1 MTLLLLAILT
11 TTATAADP
19 DRVRLDAAFE
29 ACDLMRHTVY
39 RNSARAAADH
49 EPSGAYGPVNR
60 AYDRNGRGPWY
71 IEEQR
76 RGEDAIL
83 AGLAQNDPDAIG
95 RGLMIFDW
103 GFRQQSPDSSFACPD
118 AFHSTSFFVES
129 TAHACLL
136 LSHSTFGPR
145 YRDRIEAMTPK
156 IHAAALWL
164 ADPRNARVGQARNK
178 PYTHRR
184 YLLAAALGESG
195 LLCRDTRLVEASK
208 AYVREG
214 VALQS
219 PEGFN
224 PEKAG
229 PDTSYHAVGL
239 VFAMRYDTLVADPET
254 RALLRPM
261 IRRGVQW
268 LATRIRA
275 DGSIDP
281 SGNTRTGLGQE
292 KGRSG
297 IPKTLNT
304 GAAYRAFEYWWRVE
318 GDPSYHDL
326 ARRVA
331 DFEARSRR
339 PSQPARAGPRRGTGN
354 GDGTGNRD
362 AARDRKPGRSSY

>member
-11 TTATAADP
+11 MTATGADP
-19 DRVRLDAAFE
+19 ERVRVDTAFE
-29 ACDLMRHTVY
+29 ACDLLRHTVY

-49 EPSGAYGPVNR
+49 EPSGAYGPLNR
-60 AYDRNGRGPWY
+60 AYDRNGRGSWY

-95 RGLMIFDW
+95 RGLTIFGW
-103 GFRQQSPDSSFACPD
+103 GFRRQSPDGSFACPD

-136 LSHSTFGPR
+136 LSHSAFGPR

-164 ADPRNARVGQARNK
+164 ADPRNAKIGQARNA
-178 PYTHRR
+178 PYAHRR
-184 YLLAAALGESG
+184 YLLAAALGEAG
-195 LLCRDTRLVEASK
+195 LLCHDPSLVEASK
-208 AYVREG
+208 AYVRAG

-224 PEKAG
+224 PEKGG

-239 VFAMRYDTLVADPET
+239 VFALRYDTLVADPET

-261 IRRGVQW
+261 LRRGVHW
-268 LATRIRA
+268 LATRIRS
-275 DGSIDP
+275 DGRIDP

-292 KGRSG
+292 HGRSG
-297 IPKTLNT
+297 VPKALNIS
-304 GAAYRAFEYWWRVE
+304 AAYRAFEYWSRVD
-318 GDPSYHDL
+318 GDPAYHDL
-326 ARRVA
+326 ALRVA

-339 PSQPARAGPRRGTGN
+339 PVQRAH
-354 GDGTGNRD
+354 
-362 AARDRKPGRSSY
+362 PG

>member
-1 MTLLLLAILT
+1 MILLSLAILT

-29 ACDLMRHTVY
+29 ACDLMRRTVY

-60 AYDRNGRGPWY
+60 VYDRDRRGRWY

-83 AGLAQNDPDAIG
+83 AGLAQDDPDAID
-95 RGLMIFDW
+95 RGLTIFEW
-103 GFRQQSPDSSFACPD
+103 GFRQQSPDGSFACPD

-136 LSHSTFGPR
+136 VGHSTFGPR
-145 YRDRIEAMTPK
+145 YLGRIEAMTPK

-164 ADPRNARVGQARNK
+164 ADPRNAKTGQARNA

-184 YLLAAALGESG
+184 YLLAAALGEAG
-195 LLCRDTRLVEASK
+195 LLCRDPGLIETSK
-208 AYVREG
+208 AYIREG

-219 PEGFN
+219 REGFN
-224 PEKAG
+224 PEKGG

-239 VFAMRYDTLVADPET
+239 VYALRYDTLVADPET

-261 IRRGVQW
+261 LRRGVQW
-268 LATRIRA
+268 LATHIRA

-281 SGNTRTGLGQE
+281 TGNTRTGLGQE
-292 KGRSG
+292 RGRSG
-297 IPKTLNT
+297 VPKTLNL
-304 GAAYRAFEYWWRVE
+304 GAAYRAFEYWSRVE
-318 GDPSYHDL
+318 GDPAYHDL
-326 ARRVA
+326 ALRVA

-339 PSQPARAGPRRGTGN
+339 PAQRGRPR
-354 GDGTGNRD
+354 
-362 AARDRKPGRSSY
+362 